1 MYQRLV
7 VGVPLVWGWR
17 VNGVGLVDGTRM
29 SDRQSSSGAR
39 DISKRSK
46 HAKWTS
52 CAGPYLQFYYLL
64 REEVFV
70 VSESCLSGLIGQGR
84 PC

>member
-1 MYQRLV
+1 MVSQRLV

-29 SDRQSSSGAR
+29 SDRQ
-39 DISKRSK
+39 
-46 HAKWTS
+46 
-52 CAGPYLQFYYLL
+52 F

-70 VSESCLSGLIGQGR
+70 VSESCLSGFFVLCRCCLGEVRFRSGG
-84 PC
+84 CAVSFW